1 MNYLISFFVLLLTC
15 ISYGQVYPKTSVIGS
30 DTVLIFSQ
38 EQANQIAQWNEER
51 KYCIENSELLKSE
64 IQQKDTIINSLEG
77 IINEFVVIEDKYKD
91 IIRNKDE
98 LQDICN
104 DEKNLLNKEI
114 KRQKRHKWIAIISG
128 ITVGVVAIIL

>member
-51 KYCIENSELLKSE
+51 KYCIKNSELLKSE